1 MSGVQLLV
9 LLAVAGLVAGA
20 VVAVAVAVF
29 LQRITMTDLNVL
41 DLVAQ
46 VCLRCRS
53 EEAAAEDG
61 GGPARN
67 ADGEA
72 AGPRRGDW
80 HPLHCRA
87 C

>member
-1 MSGVQLLV
+1 M

-46 VCLRCRS
+46 VCL
-53 EEAAAEDG
+53 
-61 GGPARN
+61 
-67 ADGEA
+67 
-72 AGPRRGDW
+72 
-80 HPLHCRA
+80 
-87 C
+87 

>member
-9 LLAVAGLVAGA
+9 LLAVS
-20 VVAVAVAVF
+20 VAVF
-29 LQRITMTDLNVL
+29 LQRITITDLNVL

-80 HPLHCRA
+80 HPLHFRA